1 MRAMRVRLAVTVVLA
16 LLLGV
21 GSAYA
26 LVAET
31 ETAINRR
38 GYQLL
43 RSGDVKAAIAVF
55 QQNVAE
61 HPGSANVYDSLGEA
75 YVAAGDTAQAVASY
89 RKALEINPK
98 SKSARYALERLTGE
112 RHPLRPSVMFH
123 ITAGITGLLAGLA
136 AVVLRKGSR
145 RHAVAGS
152 VFVVAMVL
160 MGGSGAL
167 IAFLDPLGDAVNVAM
182 GILACYLALTA
193 WLTARRVGEVLWYDQ
208 IATVVAMAVAVALV
222 NLGLSAEDS
231 GGVKD
236 GVPAAAYFVFAVV
249 PALAAIGDIRMI
261 EGGGISGARRIAR
274 HLWRMCT
281 ALLIAAGS
289 FFLGQPQVFPDALRQ
304 STGLRALPV
313 LALLVAMIVWMV
325 RIRFTDAYRRMG
337 APVRA

>member
-1 MRAMRVRLAVTVVLA
+1 MRVRLAAVTAVIA
-16 LLLGV
+16 LGLGI
-21 GSAYA
+21 GTASAM
-26 LVAET
+26 VAEPESVT
-31 ETAINRR
+31 NTR
-38 GYQLL
+38 GYRLL
-43 RSGDVKAAIAVF
+43 KDGDIQAAIAVF

-75 YVAAGDTAQAVASY
+75 YVAAGDTPRAVASY

-112 RHPLRPSVMFH
+112 RRPPRPSVMFH
-123 ITAGITGLLAGLA
+123 IAAGITGLLAGLA
-136 AVVLRKGSR
+136 AMVLRKGSR
-145 RHAVAGS
+145 RHAVAGR
-152 VFVVAMVL
+152 VFVVAMVV

-182 GILACYLALTA
+182 GILACYLAVTA

-208 IATVVAMAVAVALV
+208 VATIVAIAVAFALV
-222 NLGLSAEDS
+222 NLGLSAADS
-231 GGVKD
+231 GGSKD
-236 GVPAAAYFVFAVV
+236 GVPAAAYFVFAIV
-249 PALAAIGDIRMI
+249 PSLAAIGDIRMI
-261 EGGGISGARRIAR
+261 EGGGIAGARRIAR

-313 LALLVAMIVWMV
+313 LALLVAMIAWMI
-325 RIRFTDAYRRMG
+325 RMRFTDAYRRMG
-337 APVRA
+337 APVSAT